1 MEKTANIIIEE
12 LRQELVNKIN
22 SSGLPISVLEMI
34 VGNIYKEIAELKVKT
49 LNDEIKKLE
58 ESKKESAKDVKKDNS
73 INGKN

>member
-58 ESKKESAKDVKKDNS
+58 ESKKESAKDVKKD
-73 INGKN
+73 K